1 MGKERVET
9 GMSEPTGLAWPVK
22 VGNEVYLNQ
31 YKAHEGVFNY
41 WIDINGE
48 SVVLTKDQ
56 YIALYEARIQ
66 LWDEVVKRTEERIIK
81 LLDIWDCNNDRC
93 DCDSINECVYR
104 QELIRLIKGETNS

>member
-1 MGKERVET
+1 MGKEGVET

-22 VGNEVYLNQ
+22 VGNVVYLNQ
-31 YKAHEGVFNY
+31 YKVHEGVFNY

-56 YIALYEARIQ
+56 YIALYEARIE

-81 LLDIWDCNNDRC
+81 LLEENFARFDVSNNQVDYMGLPEF
-93 DCDSINECVYR
+93 IE
-104 QELIRLIKGETNS
+104 LIKGENK